1 MPGAH
6 FYIVSGLLAIIA
18 ITTHIAVDYVMEGT
32 ILKRS
37 DFQPFEKSNIDYDYK
52 DPDINVKFI
61 DSNWVFKEEHDEIQ
75 KMRNQKIT
83 DIYQSY

>member
-1 MPGAH
+1 MPSAH

-32 ILKRS
+32 ILKKF
-37 DFQPFEKSNIDYDYK
+37 DFSRTEKSHIDFEYI

-61 DSNWVFKEEHDEIQ
+61 QSNWVFEDEMKHYSDSKE
-75 KMRNQKIT
+75 
-83 DIYQSY
+83 

>member
-1 MPGAH
+1 MPGPH

-32 ILKRS
+32 ILKKY
-37 DFQPFEKSNIDYDYK
+37 DVDKSNIDFEYK

-61 DSNWVFKEEHDEIQ
+61 QSNKVFDEEIQ
-75 KMRNQKIT
+75 K
-83 DIYQSY
+83 Y

>member
-32 ILKRS
+32 ILRKL
-37 DFQPFEKSNIDYDYK
+37 DFPPVEKSHIDYEYK

-61 DSNWVFKEEHDEIQ
+61 
-75 KMRNQKIT
+75 
-83 DIYQSY
+83 